1 MKRYC
6 REKLNDVR
14 ILLRQVLG
22 YMGRRHVATIASSS
36 AFWIFLSLVP
46 MVILIVSLLPYTG
59 IRETELL
66 DALAGFVPESFRVL
80 LAGIVA
86 EVYQSSAAL
95 LSLSLVTT
103 LYSSGMGFSALIRGL
118 EEIYE
123 QPERT
128 GFFRRR
134 AKATF
139 YMLVFLTAMLLS
151 LLLMGF
157 GRTVQNFLEAH
168 FPFVHGFFAFLPK
181 LRFGVVQAVLVLI
194 FASVYRWAPGLEL
207 RFVRQ
212 LPGAVFSALGW
223 TLFSAGFSFWITL
236 TNGYS
241 TYGSLATVAVA
252 MVWLYYC
259 ITILLWGGCINKALE
274 PLWDD

>member
-6 REKLNDVR
+6 KEKLNDVAS
-14 ILLRQVLG
+14 LLRHVLG

-46 MVILIVSLLPYTG
+46 MTILVIALLPYTG
-59 IRETELL
+59 IREDELL
-66 DALAGFVPESFRVL
+66 SALTGFVPGSFREL
-80 LAGIVA
+80 LESIIAD
-86 EVYQSSAAL
+86 VYQSSAAL
-95 LSLSLVTT
+95 LSLSRVTT

-118 EEIYE
+118 EDIYE
-123 QPERT
+123 QPQRA

-134 AKATF
+134 ARATV
-139 YMLVFLTAMLLS
+139 YMLVFISTMALS
-151 LLLMGF
+151 LILMGF
-157 GRTVQNFLEAH
+157 GRTVQQFLELH
-168 FPFVHGFFAFLPK
+168 FPFVRGFFVFLPK
-181 LRFGVVQAVLVLI
+181 LRFGAVQAVLVLI

-274 PLWDD
+274 PLWD

>member
-6 REKLNDVR
+6 KEKLNDVAS
-14 ILLRQVLG
+14 LLRHVLG

-36 AFWIFLSLVP
+36 ALWIFLSVVP
-46 MVILIVSLLPYTG
+46 MMILIIALLPYTG
-59 IRETELL
+59 IEEESLL
-66 DALAGFVPESFRVL
+66 AALTGFVPESFRVL
-80 LAGIVA
+80 LDGILA
-86 EVYQSSAAL
+86 DIYQSNAAL

-134 AKATF
+134 AKAVL
-139 YMLVFLTAMLLS
+139 YMLIFIVTLALALLF
-151 LLLMGF
+151 MGF
-157 GRTVQNFLEAH
+157 GRTVQQFLETH
-168 FPFVHGFFAFLPK
+168 FPFIHGFFVFLPK
-181 LRFGVVQAVLVLI
+181 LRFGAVQAALVLV
-194 FASVYRWAPGLEL
+194 FASIYRWAPGLPL

-212 LPGAVFSALGW
+212 LPGAVFASLGW
-223 TLFSAGFSFWITL
+223 SLFSTGFSLWISL
-236 TNGYS
+236 TGSYS
-241 TYGSLATVAVA
+241 TYGSLATVAVV

-274 PLWDD
+274 PLWD

>member
-6 REKLNDVR
+6 TEKLNDAAA
-14 ILLRQVLG
+14 ILRHVLG

-46 MVILIVSLLPYTG
+46 MTILITALLPYTG
-59 IRETELL
+59 ISEEALL
-66 DALAGFVPESFRVL
+66 SALTGFVPASFREL
-80 LAGIVA
+80 LENIIA

-123 QPERT
+123 QPERA

-134 AKATF
+134 ARATV
-139 YMLVFLTAMLLS
+139 YMLIFIVTLALAFLF
-151 LLLMGF
+151 MGF

-168 FPFVHGFFAFLPK
+168 FPFVHGFFVFLPK
-181 LRFGVVQAVLVLI
+181 LRFGAVQAVLVLI
-194 FASVYRWAPGLEL
+194 FASIYRWAPGLPL

-212 LPGAVFSALGW
+212 LPGALFAALGW
-223 TLFSAGFSFWITL
+223 SVFSMCFSLWITL
-236 TNGYS
+236 TGGYS

-252 MVWLYYC
+252 MIWLYYC

-274 PLWDD
+274 PLWD

>member
-6 REKLNDVR
+6 TEKLNDAAH
-14 ILLRQVLG
+14 ILRHVLG

-36 AFWIFLSLVP
+36 AFWIFLSVVP
-46 MVILIVSLLPYTG
+46 MTILVIALLPYTG
-59 IRETELL
+59 LKEDTLL
-66 DALAGFVPESFRVL
+66 SALTGFVPGSFRDL
-80 LAGIVA
+80 LEGIIDD
-86 EVYQSSAAL
+86 VYRSNAAL
-95 LSLSLVTT
+95 LSLSLATT

-123 QPERT
+123 QPERA

-134 AKATF
+134 ARAMI
-139 YMLVFLTAMLLS
+139 YMLIFIVTTALS

-168 FPFVHGFFAFLPK
+168 FPFVHGFFVFLPR
-181 LRFGVVQAVLVLI
+181 LRFGAVQAVLVLI
-194 FASVYRWAPGLEL
+194 FASIYRWAPGLPL
-207 RFVRQ
+207 RFARQ
-212 LPGAVFSALGW
+212 LPGAVFAALGW
-223 TLFSAGFSFWITL
+223 SLFSMGFSLWIRL

-241 TYGSLATVAVA
+241 TYGSLATVAVV

-274 PLWDD
+274 PLWN